1 MLTYIRTA
9 SMLMLLMVLPAI
21 GAFATEEEA
30 KARAVIDELFR
41 AFNDRDSDGYYATFH
56 YPQVSIG
63 QSGSLSVSE
72 APPERPMNFD
82 ALTSR
87 EGWHHSVIDFTKLL
101 GSASDKVHFD
111 VQFKRYKEDGT
122 AYGVWRGIWIMTKK
136 DGKWGVQARSFLPV
150 QQLGTVD

>member
-1 MLTYIRTA
+1 MLTNIRTA
-9 SMLMLLMVLPAI
+9 SMLTLLVVFPVFGASAI
-21 GAFATEEEA
+21 EEEA

-63 QSGSLSVSE
+63 RSGSLSVSD
-72 APPERPMNFD
+72 APPATPMNFD

-101 GSASDKVHFD
+101 GSAPDKVHFD

-150 QQLGTVD
+150 EHLGTVD